1 MIILSPNYIFNPVV
15 SVFIITYNQ
24 EKTIA
29 QTIESILMQ
38 KGEVGLELII
48 AEDAGSDDTASICK
62 DYQQRYP
69 EQIKLLLQDTNQ
81 GLVKNYIDAIRLC
94 RGKYIAVCAG
104 DDYWIDDR
112 KIEKQL
118 QFFDKHPDYGVV
130 STSGYKLLVKKNKF
144 IEGFAPLHPVAD
156 GYVFDKTWRGGVYAM
171 PLSLLIRAE
180 LLTYIDFDEFLKREF
195 SVEDVPMQ
203 AILAN
208 HTKFG
213 HIPDLCC
220 VYRVY
225 NGSLTFTNYNSPRYL
240 YYHQGLVEIRRYL
253 NDLFPGEVEFSEQW
267 AHDYML
273 YRRFLVAVYKLDYL
287 EARKNLLALQQIN
300 TKERKALKRTKSR
313 LGFYIFC
320 LVKRFKLNRWSF

>member
-1 MIILSPNYIFNPVV
+1 MIIASPKLIPHPVV

-38 KGEVGLELII
+38 KGDIGLELII
-48 AEDAGSDDTASICK
+48 AEDAGTDGTASICR

-94 RGKYIAVCAG
+94 RGNYIAVCAG

-203 AILAN
+203 AILAK

-225 NGSLTFTNYNSPRYL
+225 NESLTFTNYNSPRYL
-240 YYHQGLVEIRRYL
+240 YYHHGLVNIKRYM
-253 NDLFPGEVEFSEQW
+253 DELFPGEVEFSEQW
-267 AHDYML
+267 AHDYMQ
-273 YRRFLVAVYKLDYL
+273 YRHFLVAVYNFDYR
-287 EARKNLLALQQIN
+287 EAQNALNHFIQLGKKEKRARLFSK
-300 TKERKALKRTKSR
+300 TKI
-313 LGFYIFC
+313 GFYIFC
-320 LVKRFKLNRWSF
+320 LLKKIKNYEK